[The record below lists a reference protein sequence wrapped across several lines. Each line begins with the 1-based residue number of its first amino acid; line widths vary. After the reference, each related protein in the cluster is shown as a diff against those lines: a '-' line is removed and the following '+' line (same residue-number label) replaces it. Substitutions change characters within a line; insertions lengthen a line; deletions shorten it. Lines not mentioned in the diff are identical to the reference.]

1 MHRRTLGV
9 LVLLAALVAVLA
21 AGAVTGRTVTGR
33 PERIALVSPPPVGSC
48 LQLVGAAWSVSDCA
62 RSHTAEVAR
71 TWPAVHIGTT
81 NLYDSC
87 VMAAQTYLGASS
99 VLLPG
104 SAWMAPPVMHTQ
116 MLLAGPTPAVVDA
129 WSGRACAIRP
139 IVAGL
144 PEGFRGRLA
153 GAAQSGATPVD
164 LRTCYDRPDVD
175 AGLVDVSCSAPHVGQ
190 ILAVQMLRLP
200 QPNQIRDKDPAVRAQ
215 CRRIAD
221 ASADI
226 VGPVRARDLSVV
238 VYLHATGMGSLT
250 SKTSNR
256 SVGGTATSY
265 TLYEASCSVQIGPT
279 T

>member
-87 VMAAQTYLGASS
+87 VMAAQTYL
-99 VLLPG
+99 
-104 SAWMAPPVMHTQ
+104 
-116 MLLAGPTPAVVDA
+116 DA

-200 QPNQIRDKDPAVRAQ
+200 Q
-215 CRRIAD
+215 
-221 ASADI
+221 
-226 VGPVRARDLSVV
+226 
-238 VYLHATGMGSLT
+238 
-250 SKTSNR
+250 
-256 SVGGTATSY
+256 
-265 TLYEASCSVQIGPT
+265 
-279 T
+279 